1 MSFRVVLPAVFA
13 ITLLASIAEGQ
24 GTFRYQPGDAVYT
37 ATVETKMINEMGGQR
52 QEDEVTQRQRLRVSL
67 RQQAGDTMQIGIT
80 LDSASVVSTSSGAG
94 DVRALIGL
102 QVEGHLSPLGEVYS
116 SRLVKGN
123 LGIAGPMVAG
133 ELAKLLP
140 RMRGDLRPGLTWT
153 DTTSEAVEML
163 GIPIKRQ
170 TITTSTVE
178 GDTAV
183 AGERAWRVNRTAAVS
198 FTGGG
203 TVQGQSVTL
212 QGSSTGT
219 GRILIARTGRY
230 LGSTTTDSAKTNF
243 NAGAMA
249 FTVEQTQTTTVGL
262 AR

>member
-1 MSFRVVLPAVFA
+1 MSFRVVLSAAFAV
-13 ITLLASIAEGQ
+13 TLVASVAEGQ
-24 GTFRYQPGDAVYT
+24 GAFRYQPGDAVYD
-37 ATVETKMINEMGGQR
+37 AVVETKMINEIGGQR

-67 RQQAGDTMQIGIT
+67 REQAGDTMQIGIT
-80 LDSASVVSTSSGAG
+80 LDSASVVSTTSGAG
-94 DVRALIGL
+94 DVSQLIGL
-102 QVEGHLSPLGEVYS
+102 QVEGQLSPLGHVYS

-123 LGIAGPMVAG
+123 LGMAGPMVAG

-153 DTTSEAVEML
+153 DTTSEEVEMF

-170 TITTSTVE
+170 TVTTSTVE

-183 AGERAWRVNRTAAVS
+183 AGERAWQVSRKAAVS

-219 GRILIARTGRY
+219 GQILVAHTGRY
-230 LGSTTTDSAKTNF
+230 LGSTTTDSATTNF
-243 NAGAMA
+243 SAGAMA
-249 FTVEQTQTTTVGL
+249 FTVAQTQKTTVGL